1 MNKLTEQ
8 PAKPPE
14 IHLHNVDE
22 SGFSGEARR
31 KFTRAGFA
39 GAGVILTLASRSAL
53 ATGTGTGGKTP
64 SGFCSVNVTS
74 SGHGQPVLCDGRN
87 ADYWKGCKNQWPSS
101 CNTKKRFS
109 QEFNCNGRSSTYYQS
124 CNLVHLIDYDD
135 NDRDSDNRDY
145 LIWKYGRFY
154 SSFMNYYNTHTT
166 GTYKFGGK
174 NGKDYDESEIGKCVV
189 AALLNCRSGRNKF
202 LKEET
207 IKAIFNEYQSK
218 GYFTPTAGWKW
229 YAADIVKYLKSTQS

>member
-1 MNKLTEQ
+1 MDKLTEQ
-8 PAKPPE
+8 PAE
-14 IHLHNVDE
+14 SSETRLHNVDE
-22 SGFSGEARR
+22 SGFSGESRR

-53 ATGTGTGGKTP
+53 ATGTGGKTP
-64 SGFCSVNVTS
+64 SGFCSVNTS
-74 SGHGQPVLCDGRN
+74 SHGQPIPCDGRN
-87 ADYWKGCKNQWPSS
+87 ADYWKNCKNQWPSS
-101 CNTKKRFS
+101 CSTKRRFS

-135 NDRDSDNRDY
+135 IDRDSEYQPY
-145 LIWKYGRFY
+145 LSWKYGRFY
-154 SSFMNYYNTHTT
+154 SSFMNYYNNYNNS
-166 GTYKFGGK
+166 GSYKYTGK
-174 NGKDYDESEIGKCVV
+174 NGRNYDEAEIGRCVV

-218 GYFTPTAGWKW
+218 GYFTPTAGVKW
-229 YAADIVKYLKSTQS
+229 YAADIVKYLKSTQT